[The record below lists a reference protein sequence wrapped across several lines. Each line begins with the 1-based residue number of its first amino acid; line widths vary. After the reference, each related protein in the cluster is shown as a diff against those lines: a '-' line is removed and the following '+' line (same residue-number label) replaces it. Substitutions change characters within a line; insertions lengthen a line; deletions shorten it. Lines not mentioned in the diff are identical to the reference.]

1 MNLLNTLRIPM
12 SVLKRKLKQVASG
25 LSIAALFLAA
35 GIAIGGPEIAPEK
48 RAMAQVD
55 AVMASEIETAPRTEQ
70 NESGR
75 LAVSSAMRMPYFSF
89 GKLLPRASVLSNTVE
104 P

>member
-1 MNLLNTLRIPM
+1 MNPLKTLRIPM

-35 GIAIGGPEIAPEK
+35 GIAIGGPTISPERCAVAQADAAMAPE
-48 RAMAQVD
+48 VE
-55 AVMASEIETAPRTEQ
+55 AVPQAEQ
-70 NESGR
+70 NDEPR
-75 LAVSSAMRMPYFSF
+75 LAASAAMRMPYFSF
-89 GKLLPRASVLSNTVE
+89 GKLLPRTSVLVNALE

>member
-12 SVLKRKLKQVASG
+12 SELKRKLKQVASG
-25 LSIAALFLAA
+25 LSIAAMFLAA
-35 GIAIGGPEIAPEK
+35 GIAIGGPVVAPEK
-48 RAMAQVD
+48 RAIAQVD
-55 AVMASEIETAPRTEQ
+55 AGAATEIETAPQAEQ
-70 NESGR
+70 SDSGR